1 MTDNQFPSHFD
12 TPSSSFHF
20 ISFHFI
26 SFHFL
31 SFSFLTL
38 SFSFSFSFSL
48 SPVQRNHFQIVNSAS
63 GAKYS
68 FTTESPSEKRRWI
81 DSLQAEILRVSN
93 ASWRDAY
100 DQDFQLHEN
109 TTSDGKRDAH
119 EADKKSPTLSPSIRH
134 ETSVGS
140 GGGGSIGKNKI
151 GVTYTDS
158 FRSGSDEIE
167 VNTFSTIQRLLG
179 DPYSLLSYTKTM
191 GSCTS
196 VMVNQLNA
204 KAMISDDLDRR
215 EQLWTSAKVIADATV
230 SLTYFFFFFWMH
242 ENNIFSLIILVSFL
256 RLR

>member
-1 MTDNQFPSHFD
+1 
-12 TPSSSFHF
+12 
-20 ISFHFI
+20 
-26 SFHFL
+26 
-31 SFSFLTL
+31 
-38 SFSFSFSFSL
+38 
-48 SPVQRNHFQIVNSAS
+48 VNSAS

-230 SLTYFFFFFWMH
+230 SLTFFLLPAFVFDSSSFGCMKI
-242 ENNIFSLIILVSFL
+242 IFSPLLFWFL
-256 RLR
+256 SLG